1 MTHLTIRI
9 LPGHI
14 ALAAKVLRR
23 CAYGLWAVAIVLL
36 GRNVVRMWLETE
48 TQRASLVAA
57 VREIQAD
64 SPSARITTSLS
75 KGEGLIR
82 GLGDKKIFGDLGR
95 IAPPAAAP
103 TPAVTRPPM
112 ALKLVGTYVAASVKD
127 SYAIIEQMQKNEQD
141 VFAVSDSVFDD
152 ARLLSIEIDRV
163 FLERDG
169 NRVELTLNEG
179 NADAVSGGSD
189 GLNNI
194 VVAERDVDEA
204 LSNLPVLLTQLRAV
218 PYFKNGQAVGL
229 RLFAIKSGSLFEKI
243 GLENGDI
250 LETINGNQLGDFSQ
264 AMKLFEQLKSE
275 RSLRLVLERN
285 REAVTY
291 NYVIR

>member
-1 MTHLTIRI
+1 
-9 LPGHI
+9 
-14 ALAAKVLRR
+14 V
-23 CAYGLWAVAIVLL
+23 
-36 GRNVVRMWLETE
+36 
-48 TQRASLVAA
+48 
-57 VREIQAD
+57 
-64 SPSARITTSLS
+64 TTSLS

-82 GLGDKKIFGDLGR
+82 GLDDKKIFGDLGR
-95 IAPPAAAP
+95 IAAPAAAP
-103 TPAVTRPPM
+103 TPAVKRAPM
-112 ALKLVGTYVAASVKD
+112 ALKLVGTYVAASARD
-127 SYAIIEQMQKNEQD
+127 SYAIIEQTQRSEQD

-179 NADAVSGGSD
+179 SADAGSGGSD
-189 GLNNI
+189 GLNS
-194 VVAERDVDEA
+194 VVVSESDVDDA

-243 GLENGDI
+243 GLKNGDI

-264 AMKLFEQLKSE
+264 ALKLFEQLKSE

-285 REAVTY
+285 RQPITY